1 MRKKLPRHYKRRS
14 PDVVKFICFN
24 LKITLLRF
32 KIMRQ
37 VSKRQYLAISVCATI
52 AKNLQPS
59 VRLAEKLN
67 IKRPSNV
74 CLKFYH
80 RNKSAFWIAIN
91 RKRKI
96 GKTTKNRQN
105 KTTQYISCRFVFM
118 IRGKIMSN
126 FCCIKCYQLLI
137 TL

>member
-1 MRKKLPRHYKRRS
+1 
-14 PDVVKFICFN
+14 
-24 LKITLLRF
+24 
-32 KIMRQ
+32 MRQ
-37 VSKRQYLAISVCATI
+37 VSKRQHLAISVCATI

-91 RKRKI
+91 RKRK
-96 GKTTKNRQN
+96 RQN
-105 KTTQYISCRFVFM
+105 NEKSAKQNDTIYIVPFRLYDKGENYELF
-118 IRGKIMSN
+118 N
-126 FCCIKCYQLLI
+126 IKDFRLLI
-137 TL
+137 TAR

>member
-1 MRKKLPRHYKRRS
+1 
-14 PDVVKFICFN
+14 
-24 LKITLLRF
+24 
-32 KIMRQ
+32 MRQ

-91 RKRKI
+91 RKRKSAKQRKT
-96 GKTTKNRQN
+96 GKTKRHNIYRAV
-105 KTTQYISCRFVFM
+105 S
-118 IRGKIMSN
+118 S
-126 FCCIKCYQLLI
+126 L
-137 TL
+137 